1 MDNIVNLI
9 PQSDE
14 LEVVKMRFIDSAY
27 TNAEELFSGFDH
39 LQVITFAYGL
49 GFVTRMLKHFR
60 TVEIILGNDA
70 MLKYDV
76 KEVMAFQKVS
86 LRQIRRHEELVTRVK
101 DGSVRIWVA
110 KEILAHEK
118 IFILSSDNGQTRI
131 ITGSANLSAKAF
143 SGNQRE
149 FIGIFENDP
158 LAYDY
163 FRQEYDF
170 MLDTS
175 TNEVIEKSIY
185 ASDDDEKVTEQL
197 PIIREATAKEAGIIL
212 NEGGFDDDQLEFIT
226 DVSNIRQHYAKSA
239 TFFQRK
245 DGFIKLT
252 AKKAHELIRTERRL
266 VQEEKEV
273 RREHPQ
279 FLIDYDC
286 CKATLNGKSFD
297 LDYTPD
303 AVRDV
308 LMRID
313 TFFSGYDV
321 FIGDSQQAKC
331 TYFKVMNYMLLSPFM
346 ATLRYVAEKNG
357 FSNEYFPYFVVLY
370 GRKSAGKTAFV
381 DMVQI
386 LMFGRE
392 LGKYE
397 PSQFSPSNIRNIIRL
412 ANGVPCHI
420 NDIAKRRFNEGSS
433 ETLKCDD
440 WIIAEKL
447 TTHPTFVIT
456 TNEVDAIR
464 SDFNKRVY
472 LASIDL
478 TLDNVTA
485 ASMKKKV
492 YENSRK
498 MTNAFYRCYLQHMIP
513 IVADMMIKMKS
524 PAEENNEEDWVP
536 DIFALSSKVILGI
549 YEEMGMTPPDYV
561 QQLEYS
567 DYFGSISIGQKA
579 KDHILRDWQHN
590 PDNFHVLR
598 KQNQLVYDA
607 GEHGYDADNLIKIL
621 PEVLEATRSGT
632 KVVMLLDKAEEFFG
646 VKFKR
651 RLFKETLI

>member
-1 MDNIVNLI
+1 MDNIVNLV
-9 PQSDE
+9 PQTNE
-14 LEVVKMRFIDSAY
+14 LEVVQLRFVDSSF
-27 TNAEELFSGFDH
+27 TNADELFSGFDH
-39 LQVITFAYGL
+39 LRVITFAYSL
-49 GFVTRMLKHFR
+49 GFVTRMLKHFK
-60 TVEIILGNDA
+60 TVEIILGNEA
-70 MLKYDV
+70 MVKYDA
-76 KEVMAFQKVS
+76 KEVMAFQTAALK
-86 LRQIRRHEELVTRVK
+86 QIHRHEELISRVK
-101 DGSVRIWVA
+101 DGTARIWIA

-118 IFILSSDNGQTRI
+118 IFILSSDNGRTRI
-131 ITGSANLSAKAF
+131 IVGSANFTARAF

-149 FIGIFENDP
+149 FIGYFDNDS

-163 FRQEYDF
+163 YQREYDF

-175 TNEVIEKSIY
+175 TNEVIEESVY
-185 ASDDDEKVTEQL
+185 ASTDDEKVTEHL
-197 PIIREATAKEAGIIL
+197 PIIQEAIAKEAGIIL
-212 NEGGFDDDQLEFIT
+212 NEAGPDDEQMEFIT
-226 DVSNIRQHYAKSA
+226 DVSILREHYAKSA
-239 TFFQRK
+239 SFFQRE
-245 DGFIKLT
+245 GGLIKLT
-252 AKKAHELIRTERRL
+252 PQKAHELIRTERKQ
-266 VQEEKEV
+266 VQEEKAKKKV
-273 RREHPQ
+273 FPQ
-279 FLIDYDC
+279 FIINYEDC
-286 CKATLNGKSFD
+286 SASMNGKPFD
-297 LDYTPD
+297 LAYTPD
-303 AVRDV
+303 AVKDV
-308 LMRID
+308 LKRID
-313 TFFSGYDV
+313 TYFSGYDF

-331 TYFKVMNYMLLSPFM
+331 TYFKVLNYMLLSPFM
-346 ATLRYVAEKNG
+346 ATLRYTAEKNG

-381 DMVQI
+381 SMVQI
-386 LMFGRE
+386 LMFGRD

-397 PSQFSPSNIRNIIRL
+397 PSNFTPSRIERIIRS
-412 ANGVPCHI
+412 ASGVPCHI
-420 NDIAKRRFNEGSS
+420 NDITKKRFNEGSS

-440 WIIAEKL
+440 WIISEKL

-464 SDFNKRVY
+464 SDYNKRVY

-513 IVADMMIKMKS
+513 LVAEMIAKMKA
-524 PAEENNEEDWVP
+524 PAVEDNVDWVP
-536 DIFALSSKVILGI
+536 DIFALSSKVILNI
-549 YEEMGMTPPDYV
+549 YEEIGMTPPAYV
-561 QQLEYS
+561 QPLQYS

-579 KDHILRDWQHN
+579 KDQILRDWRHN
-590 PDNFHVLR
+590 PENFRMLK

-651 RLFKETLI
+651 RLFNR